1 MKRIHVVCALVLIY
15 SLLHAYNAIVMI
27 AAVCV
32 IVAGMLFSVR
42 KESGE
47 KSESWIATLF
57 AIGLALIC
65 TDALLRLC
73 DLTLA
78 IGVVPR
84 GAGGLNLFADS
95 GVRIL
100 IVGF

>member
-1 MKRIHVVCALVLIY
+1 MKRIHVICTLVLIY
-15 SLLHAYNAIVMI
+15 SLFHVYNEIVMV

-32 IVAGMLFSVR
+32 IVAGMLFSMQ
-42 KESGE
+42 KERGE
-47 KSESWIATLF
+47 KAETWIVTLF

-73 DLTLA
+73 DLILA